1 MFLSGSIINSG
12 IQLRKYYLYGLL
24 MLTGMCEFKHNL
36 VKQLKKKSKTEILFS
51 QQLSKRFRQA
61 QCIIPGIWSMKLCYH
76 HAGALMRVVCS
87 GWAAPGL

>member
-36 VKQLKKKSKTEILFS
+36 VKQFKKKV
-51 QQLSKRFRQA
+51 
-61 QCIIPGIWSMKLCYH
+61 KLKSCFP
-76 HAGALMRVVCS
+76 S
-87 GWAAPGL
+87 NFQNGLGKHSV